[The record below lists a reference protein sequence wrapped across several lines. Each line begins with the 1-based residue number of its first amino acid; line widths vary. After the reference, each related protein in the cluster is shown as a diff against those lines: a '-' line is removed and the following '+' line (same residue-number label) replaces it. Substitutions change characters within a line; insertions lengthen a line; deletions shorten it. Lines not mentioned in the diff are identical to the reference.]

1 MEYQKINTLFKRDEN
16 NIIILEE
23 YTMEEFVYLKDCKFE
38 CTEKIDGTNIRIE
51 LDNTNGEVVMEFK
64 GRTDKAD
71 IPKHLLNKLNQLFN
85 KEKLIEVFN
94 LNERNTKITIYGEG
108 YGMKIQKGGNYI
120 SNDVDFIL
128 FDIKIGNWWLQRKQ
142 LEEIASALNIK
153 IVPII
158 NYMTISEAVEYVK
171 NGFKSTIA
179 ENKDYD
185 AEGLVLKT
193 PNGLLLRNG
202 ERLILKIKTID
213 FIKYKAAKESL
224 EYFKDL
230 I

>member
-16 NIIILEE
+16 NIIIPEE

-51 LDNTNGEVVMEFK
+51 LDNTNNEVVMEFK

-94 LNERNTKITIYGEG
+94 LNERTAKITIYGEG

-128 FDIKIGNWWLQRKQ
+128 FDVKIGNWWLQRKQ
-142 LEEIASALNIK
+142 LEEIALALNIK

-158 NYMTISEAVEYVK
+158 DYMTIPQAIEYVK

-213 FIKYKAAKESL
+213 FIKYKNKYE
-224 EYFKDL
+224 K
-230 I
+230 